1 MNESIQRPRNAS
13 SLSEQELFFDP
24 RLYSKE
30 IEGLVLEDRVMGT
43 EELKHFGVMVSK
55 HREELRCYG
64 TDYDAALADST
75 GINVHKISSLTQR
88 STHGYFSA
96 TRGLSRY
103 KFGYMDEELLP
114 GQRRKRDGKKKLSV
128 NDQIAIAHKVI
139 VD

>member
-55 HREELRCYG
+55 HR
-64 TDYDAALADST
+64 
-75 GINVHKISSLTQR
+75 
-88 STHGYFSA
+88 
-96 TRGLSRY
+96 
-103 KFGYMDEELLP
+103 
-114 GQRRKRDGKKKLSV
+114 
-128 NDQIAIAHKVI
+128 
-139 VD
+139 